1 MGAGAVEP
9 IYLTR
14 MQMLIL
20 ADAVILDP
28 DPPWREQVGHITGR
42 HTAPVEWVEDS
53 TPYLEGWLS
62 DEEIVLAIGER
73 HPVPWLT
80 EGRLIF
86 DGAGRV
92 VVGETCGAPSVLV
105 ARWIA
110 AQFNEQYLA
119 ITPPRATFMVSGEV
133 ARHYPKG

>member
-1 MGAGAVEP
+1 MD
-9 IYLTR
+9 
-14 MQMLIL
+14 IL
-20 ADAVILDP
+20 VDAVILDP
-28 DPPWREQVGHITGR
+28 DPPWRERVNHITGR
-42 HTAPVEWVEDS
+42 HTRLVERVEDS

-62 DEEIVLAIGER
+62 DEEIVLAIAER

-110 AQFNEQYLA
+110 AQFNERYRA
-119 ITPPRATFMVSGEV
+119 ITPPHATYLMSGGRV
-133 ARHYPKG
+133 ARYYPNG